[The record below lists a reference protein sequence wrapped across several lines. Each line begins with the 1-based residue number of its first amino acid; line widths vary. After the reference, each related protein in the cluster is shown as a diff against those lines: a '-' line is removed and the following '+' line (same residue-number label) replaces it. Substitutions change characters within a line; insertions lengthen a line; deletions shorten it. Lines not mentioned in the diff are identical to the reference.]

1 MPGFNFDAKGLDYVS
16 GRCPCEGQRRR
27 TTLHPADWLP
37 WDRGAGIMFDP
48 DRRYQEVIGA
58 ILTRCQELGSA
69 GQVLSSMADQGIHF
83 CKTRSN
89 TGPQK
94 RLRFAVVA
102 E

>member
-1 MPGFNFDAKGLDYVS
+1 MSLDAARAKARG
-16 GRCPCEGQRRR
+16 GE
-27 TTLHPADWLP
+27 LHYTPPIGYL

-48 DRRYQEVIGA
+48 DMRNQEVIGP

-69 GQVLSSMADQGIHF
+69 GQVLLSMADQGIHF

-94 RLRFAVVA
+94 RLHFAVVA